1 MEMVRE
7 KWLKM
12 ADPQEPGQIR
22 RCSLRGQQMLEKPGG
37 EAELG
42 LDALSQTLCLHT
54 QFGLIHF
61 LSSAVPV

>member
-1 MEMVRE
+1 MEVVRE

-12 ADPQEPGQIR
+12 ADTQEPGWIR
-22 RCSLRGQQMLEKPGG
+22 RCSLRGEQVLEKPGG

-42 LDALSQTLCLHT
+42 LDALSQTLYLRT
-54 QFGLIHF
+54 QFGSIHF